1 MFIDTH
7 CHLDITA
14 KGFETKFEEN
24 DFDSIFEII
33 NRAELAGVGL
43 LVNIGTDSESSAN
56 SVSMAKRFE
65 QVFATVGI
73 HPCDVKNEWKKSFDE
88 IKKLAKKDKVV
99 GIGETGLDFF
109 HKPFCKDLQEDAFKA
124 HIELSLEL
132 DLPLVI
138 HTRDSIDETLK
149 ILEPYKNEARG
160 VFHCF
165 QQSVEIAKEIATM
178 KLGNAARFYLGIDG
192 PITYKKNDY
201 LREVVK
207 AVPLE
212 TLVLE
217 TDAPFLPPVPHRGK
231 KNFPEFIPLIAQEVA
246 NARGISIEE
255 VEAETTLNA
264 KKLFG
269 LV

>member
-14 KGFETKFEEN
+14 KGFEEKFDSN
-24 DFDSIFEII
+24 DFDLILDII
-33 NRAELAGVGL
+33 NRAKKEKVGL
-43 LVNIGTDSESSAN
+43 FVNIGTDLESSGN
-56 SVSMAKRFE
+56 SVEMAKKFE
-65 QVFATVGI
+65 QVFSTVGI
-73 HPCDVKNEWKKSFDE
+73 HPCDVKEEWKKSFEE

-109 HKPFCKDLQEDAFKA
+109 HKPFCRNLQEDAFKA
-124 HIELSLEL
+124 HIELSLEF

-165 QQSVEIAKEIATM
+165 QQSMDIAKEITEM
-178 KLGNAARFYLGIDG
+178 KLGNGARFYLGIDG

-217 TDAPFLPPVPHRGK
+217 TDAPFLPPIPHRGK

-246 NARGISIEE
+246 NVRGISIEE
-255 VEAETTLNA
+255 VEAATTFNA